1 MALSF
6 SRADATILRMWRAAL
21 LAFSLGVSQAA
32 AAQEGTIR
40 IVLGFPAGAS
50 SDLLTR
56 LLADHMRT
64 TLGQAVIVENRTGAG
79 GQIAN
84 EAVKG
89 AAPDGATLLMTP
101 VATMSIYP
109 HSYPRLRY
117 DPFKDFEP
125 LAHLAN
131 FQLALGVS
139 AKIPATTLAEYV
151 ALVKKDSKVGYYAS
165 AAAGSIPHFFG
176 VMFARAAGIE
186 MTHVP
191 YKGTAQVLQALAA
204 GEIAAATTLA
214 ADIGS
219 LARSGMARILA
230 TTGAR
235 RSPTFPDVP
244 TFKESGYD
252 IEGTGWYALYAPA
265 RTPPAVL
272 RRLSDAAIDAMRS
285 ATIRQRLLS
294 LGVEP
299 TGLGPGELAAVMK
312 RDYERWGPIIKASGF
327 KPEN

>member
-1 MALSF
+1 
-6 SRADATILRMWRAAL
+6 MWRAVL
-21 LAFSLGVSQAA
+21 LACCLSVSQPG

-56 LLADHMRT
+56 LLADQMRAA
-64 TLGQAVIVENRTGAG
+64 LGQAVIVENRTGAG

-84 EAVKG
+84 EAVKS
-89 AAPDGATLLMTP
+89 AAPDGLTLLMTP

-109 HSYPRLRY
+109 HSYAKLRY
-117 DPFKDFEP
+117 DPFNDFEP

-139 AKIPATTLAEYV
+139 TKLQAATVADYV
-151 ALVKKDSKVGYYAS
+151 SLVKKDPNAGYYAS

-176 VMFARAAGIE
+176 VMFARAADITL
-186 MTHVP
+186 THVP

-214 ADIGS
+214 ADIGA
-219 LARSGMARILA
+219 LARAGKARILA
-230 TTGAR
+230 TTGAK
-235 RSPTFPDVP
+235 RSPAFPDVP
-244 TFKESGYD
+244 TFREAGYD
-252 IEGTGWYALYAPA
+252 IEGSGWYGLFAPA
-265 RTPPAVL
+265 ATPGAIVA
-272 RRLSDAAIDAMRS
+272 RLSAAAIDAMRA
-285 ATIRQRLLS
+285 ATVRSRLES

-299 TGLGPGELAAVMK
+299 TGLGPRELAAIMK
-312 RDYERWGPIIKASGF
+312 RDYDRWGPVIKASGF
-327 KPEN
+327 KAEN

>member
-1 MALSF
+1 
-6 SRADATILRMWRAAL
+6 MWRAVL
-21 LAFSLGVSQAA
+21 LACCLSVSQPG

-56 LLADHMRT
+56 LLADQMRAA
-64 TLGQAVIVENRTGAG
+64 LGQAVIVENRTGAG

-84 EAVKG
+84 EAVKS
-89 AAPDGATLLMTP
+89 AAPDGLTLLMTP

-109 HSYPRLRY
+109 HSYAKLRY
-117 DPFKDFEP
+117 DPFNDFEP

-139 AKIPATTLAEYV
+139 TKLQAATVADYV
-151 ALVKKDSKVGYYAS
+151 SLVKKDPNAGYYAS

-176 VMFARAAGIE
+176 VMFARAADIT

-214 ADIGS
+214 ADIGA
-219 LARSGMARILA
+219 LARAGKARILA
-230 TTGAR
+230 TTGAK
-235 RSPTFPDVP
+235 RSPAFPDVP
-244 TFKESGYD
+244 TFREAGYD
-252 IEGTGWYALYAPA
+252 IEGTGWYGLFAPA
-265 RTPPAVL
+265 ATPGAIVA
-272 RRLSDAAIDAMRS
+272 RLSAAAIDAMRA
-285 ATIRQRLLS
+285 ATVRSRLES

-299 TGLGPGELAAVMK
+299 TGLGPRELAAIMK
-312 RDYERWGPIIKASGF
+312 HDYDRWGPVIKASGF
-327 KPEN
+327 KAEN

>member
-1 MALSF
+1 
-6 SRADATILRMWRAAL
+6 MWRAVL
-21 LAFSLGVSQAA
+21 LACCLSVSQPG

-56 LLADHMRT
+56 LLADQMRAA
-64 TLGQAVIVENRTGAG
+64 LGQAVIVENRTGAG

-84 EAVKG
+84 EAVKS
-89 AAPDGATLLMTP
+89 AAPDGLTLLMTP

-109 HSYPRLRY
+109 HSYAKLRY
-117 DPFKDFEP
+117 DPFNDFEP

-139 AKIPATTLAEYV
+139 TKLQAATVADYV
-151 ALVKKDSKVGYYAS
+151 ALVKNDPNAGYYAS

-176 VMFARAAGIE
+176 VMFARAADITL
-186 MTHVP
+186 THVP

-214 ADIGS
+214 ADIGA
-219 LARSGMARILA
+219 LARAGKARILA
-230 TTGAR
+230 TTGAK
-235 RSPTFPDVP
+235 RSPAFPDVP
-244 TFKESGYD
+244 TFREAGYD
-252 IEGTGWYALYAPA
+252 IEGSGWYGLFAPA
-265 RTPPAVL
+265 ATPGAIVA
-272 RRLSDAAIDAMRS
+272 RLSTAAIDAMRA
-285 ATIRQRLLS
+285 ATVRSRLES

-299 TGLGPGELAAVMK
+299 TGLGPRELAAIMK
-312 RDYERWGPIIKASGF
+312 RDYDRWGPVIKASGF
-327 KPEN
+327 KAEN

>member
-1 MALSF
+1 MR
-6 SRADATILRMWRAAL
+6 RAVLLAL
-21 LAFSLGVSQAA
+21 LLVVSQAA

-56 LLADHMRT
+56 LLADQMRSA
-64 TLGQAVIVENRTGAG
+64 LGQAVIVENRTGAA

-84 EAVKG
+84 EAVKN
-89 AAPDGATLLMTP
+89 AAPDGTTLLMTP

-109 HSYPRLRY
+109 HSYASLRY
-117 DPFKDFEP
+117 DPFRDFEP

-139 AKIPATTLAEYV
+139 AKLAAATLAEYV
-151 ALVKKDSKVGYYAS
+151 ALVKKDHKAGYYAS

-176 VMFARAAGIE
+176 VMFARAAHID

-204 GEIAAATTLA
+204 GEIAAASTLA
-214 ADIGS
+214 ADIGA
-219 LARSGMARILA
+219 LARSGKARILA
-230 TTGAR
+230 TTGAA
-235 RSPTFPDVP
+235 RSPAFPDVP

-252 IEGTGWYALYAPA
+252 IEGSGWYALFGPA
-265 RTPPAVL
+265 KMPSEIAK
-272 RRLSDAAIDAMRS
+272 RLSAAAIDAMRS
-285 ATIRQRLLS
+285 GTVRTRLQS

-299 TGLGPGELAAVMK
+299 TGLGPRELAAIMK
-312 RDYERWGPIIKASGF
+312 RDYERWGPIIRASGF

>member
-1 MALSF
+1 MR
-6 SRADATILRMWRAAL
+6 RAVLLAL
-21 LAFSLGVSQAA
+21 LLVVSQAA
-32 AAQEGTIR
+32 SAQEGTIH

-56 LLADHMRT
+56 LLADQMRNA
-64 TLGQAVIVENRTGAG
+64 LGQAVIVENRIGAA
-79 GQIAN
+79 GQSAN
-84 EAVKG
+84 EAVKN
-89 AAPDGATLLMTP
+89 AAPDGTTLLMTP

-109 HSYPRLRY
+109 HSYASLRY

-139 AKIPATTLAEYV
+139 AKVPAATLAEFV
-151 ALVKKDSKVGYYAS
+151 ALVKKDGKTGYYAS
-165 AAAGSIPHFFG
+165 AAPGSIPHFFG

-204 GEIAAATTLA
+204 GEIAAASTLA
-214 ADIGS
+214 ADIGA
-219 LARSGMARILA
+219 LARSGKARILA
-230 TTGAR
+230 TTGTG
-235 RSPTFPDVP
+235 RSPAFPDVP

-252 IEGTGWYALYAPA
+252 IEGTGWYALFAPA
-265 RTPPAVL
+265 RTPAPVVSRISA
-272 RRLSDAAIDAMRS
+272 AAIDAMRS
-285 ATIRQRLLS
+285 GSVRTRLES

-299 TGLGPGELAAVMK
+299 TGLGPRELAATMK

>member
-1 MALSF
+1 
-6 SRADATILRMWRAAL
+6 MWRAVL
-21 LAFSLGVSQAA
+21 LAWCLGVSQPA

-40 IVLGFPAGAS
+40 IVLGFPAGAT

-56 LLADHMRT
+56 LLADHMRAV
-64 TLGQAVIVENRTGAG
+64 LGQAVIVENRTGAG
-79 GQIAN
+79 GRIAN
-84 EAVKG
+84 EAVKS
-89 AAPDGATLLMTP
+89 AAPDGHTLLMTP

-109 HSYPRLRY
+109 HSYAKLRY

-139 AKIPATTLAEYV
+139 AKVQAGTLAEYV
-151 ALVKKDSKVGYYAS
+151 ALVKKDPSAGFYAS

-176 VMFARAAGIE
+176 VLFARSAGIE

-219 LARSGMARILA
+219 LARAGKARILA
-230 TTGAR
+230 TTGAG
-235 RSPTFPDVP
+235 RSPAFPDVP
-244 TFKESGYD
+244 TFRESGYD
-252 IEGTGWYALYAPA
+252 IEGTGWYGLFAPA
-265 RTPPAVL
+265 ATPAAVAA
-272 RRLSDAAIDAMRS
+272 RLSAAALDAMRAPAVRS
-285 ATIRQRLLS
+285 RLES

-299 TGLGPGELAAVMK
+299 TGLGPRELAAIMQ
-312 RDYERWGPIIKASGF
+312 RDYERWGPVIKASGF
-327 KPEN
+327 KADN

>member
-1 MALSF
+1 
-6 SRADATILRMWRAAL
+6 MWRAVL
-21 LAFSLGVSQAA
+21 LACCLGVSQPD

-56 LLADHMRT
+56 LLADQMRT
-64 TLGQAVIVENRTGAG
+64 ALGQAVIVENRTGAG

-84 EAVKG
+84 EAVKS
-89 AAPDGATLLMTP
+89 AAPDGQTLLMTP

-109 HSYPRLRY
+109 HSYAKLRY
-117 DPFKDFEP
+117 DPFSDFEP
-125 LAHLAN
+125 VAHLAN

-139 AKIPATTLAEYV
+139 AKLQATTLADYV
-151 ALVKKDSKVGYYAS
+151 SLVKKDPNAGYYAS

-176 VMFARAAGIE
+176 VMFARAADIT

-214 ADIGS
+214 ADIGA
-219 LARSGMARILA
+219 LARAGRARILA
-230 TTGAR
+230 TTGAK
-235 RSPTFPDVP
+235 RSPAFPDVP
-244 TFKESGYD
+244 TFREAGYE
-252 IEGTGWYALYAPA
+252 IEGTGWYGLFAPA
-265 RTPPAVL
+265 ATPGAIVA
-272 RRLSDAAIDAMRS
+272 RLSAAAVDAMHAATVRS
-285 ATIRQRLLS
+285 RLES

-299 TGLGPGELAAVMK
+299 TGLGPRELASIMK
-312 RDYERWGPIIKASGF
+312 RDYDHWGPVIKASGF
-327 KPEN
+327 KAEN

>member
-1 MALSF
+1 
-6 SRADATILRMWRAAL
+6 MWRAVL
-21 LAFSLGVSQAA
+21 LAWCLGVSQAA

-56 LLADHMRT
+56 LLADHMRA

-84 EAVKG
+84 EAVKS
-89 AAPDGATLLMTP
+89 AAPDGHTLLMTP

-109 HSYPRLRY
+109 HSYARLRY

-125 LAHLAN
+125 IAHLAD

-139 AKIPATTLAEYV
+139 AKVRAGTLAEYV
-151 ALVKKDSKVGYYAS
+151 ALVKKDSKAGYYAS
-165 AAAGSIPHFFG
+165 AAPGSIPHFFG
-176 VMFARAAGIE
+176 VMFARTAGIE

-214 ADIGS
+214 ADIGA
-219 LARSGMARILA
+219 LARAGKARILA
-230 TTGAR
+230 TTGAA
-235 RSPTFPDVP
+235 RSPAFPDVP
-244 TFKESGYD
+244 TFRESGYD
-252 IEGTGWYALYAPA
+252 IEGTGWYGLFAPA
-265 RTPPAVL
+265 ATPAATVA
-272 RRLSDAAIDAMRS
+272 RLSAAAIDAMRAPAVRS
-285 ATIRQRLLS
+285 RLEN

-299 TGLGPGELAAVMK
+299 TGLGPRELAAVMK
-312 RDYERWGPIIKASGF
+312 RDYERWGPVIKASGF
-327 KPEN
+327 KAEN

>member
-1 MALSF
+1 
-6 SRADATILRMWRAAL
+6 MWRAVL
-21 LAFSLGVSQAA
+21 LACCLSVSQPG

-56 LLADHMRT
+56 LLADQMRAA
-64 TLGQAVIVENRTGAG
+64 LGQAVIVENRTGAG

-84 EAVKG
+84 EAVKS
-89 AAPDGATLLMTP
+89 AAPDGLTLLMTP

-109 HSYPRLRY
+109 HSYAKLRY
-117 DPFKDFEP
+117 DPFNDFEP

-139 AKIPATTLAEYV
+139 TKLQAATVADYV
-151 ALVKKDSKVGYYAS
+151 ALVKKDPNAGYYAS

-176 VMFARAAGIE
+176 VMFARAAGIT

-214 ADIGS
+214 ADIGA
-219 LARSGMARILA
+219 LARAGKARILA
-230 TTGAR
+230 TTGAQ
-235 RSPTFPDVP
+235 RSPAFPDVP
-244 TFKESGYD
+244 TFREAGYD
-252 IEGTGWYALYAPA
+252 IEGSGWYGLFAPA
-265 RTPPAVL
+265 ATPGAIVA
-272 RRLSDAAIDAMRS
+272 RLSTAAIDAMRA
-285 ATIRQRLLS
+285 ATVRSRLES

-299 TGLGPGELAAVMK
+299 TGLGPRELAAIMK
-312 RDYERWGPIIKASGF
+312 RDYDRWGPVIKASGF
-327 KPEN
+327 KAEN

>member
-1 MALSF
+1 MHRRALF
-6 SRADATILRMWRAAL
+6 ILAL
-21 LAFSLGVSQAA
+21 VISQSA

-56 LLADHMRT
+56 LLADRMRV
-64 TLGQAVIVENRTGAG
+64 TLGQAVIVENRTGAA

-109 HSYPRLRY
+109 HSYASLRY
-117 DPFKDFEP
+117 DPFRDFEP
-125 LAHLAN
+125 IAHLAS
-131 FQLALGVS
+131 FQLALGVT
-139 AKIPATTLAEYV
+139 AKIPAGTLAEYV
-151 ALVKKDSKVGYYAS
+151 ALVKKDPKAGYYAS
-165 AAAGSIPHFFG
+165 AAPGSIPHFFG

-204 GEIAAATTLA
+204 GEIAAASALA
-214 ADIGS
+214 ADIGA
-219 LARSGMARILA
+219 LARSGKARILA
-230 TTGAR
+230 TTGAH
-235 RSPTFPDVP
+235 RSAAFPDVP

-252 IEGTGWYALYAPA
+252 IEGSGWYALFAPA
-265 RTPPAVL
+265 RTPAATVQ
-272 RRLSDAAIDAMRS
+272 RLARAAIDAMRA
-285 ATIRQRLLS
+285 ATVRQRLES

-299 TGLGPGELAAVMK
+299 TGLAPQELAAIMK
-312 RDYERWGPIIKASGF
+312 RDYERWGQVIKASGF
-327 KPEN
+327 KPDN

>member
-1 MALSF
+1 
-6 SRADATILRMWRAAL
+6 MWRAVL
-21 LAFSLGVSQAA
+21 LACCLSVSQPG

-56 LLADHMRT
+56 LLADQMRAA
-64 TLGQAVIVENRTGAG
+64 LGQAVIVENRTGAG

-84 EAVKG
+84 ETVKS
-89 AAPDGATLLMTP
+89 AAPDGHTLLMTP

-109 HSYPRLRY
+109 HSYAKLRY
-117 DPFKDFEP
+117 DPFNDFAP

-139 AKIPATTLAEYV
+139 AKLQATTLADYV
-151 ALVKKDSKVGYYAS
+151 ALVKKDPHAGYYAS

-176 VMFARAAGIE
+176 VMFARAADIT

-214 ADIGS
+214 ADIGA
-219 LARSGMARILA
+219 LARAGRARILA
-230 TTGAR
+230 TTGAK
-235 RSPTFPDVP
+235 RSPAFPDVP
-244 TFKESGYD
+244 TFREAGFD
-252 IEGTGWYALYAPA
+252 IEGTGWYGLFAPA
-265 RTPPAVL
+265 ATPGAIVA
-272 RRLSDAAIDAMRS
+272 RLSTAAIDAMRA
-285 ATIRQRLLS
+285 ATVRNRLES

-299 TGLGPGELAAVMK
+299 TGLGPRELAAIMK
-312 RDYERWGPIIKASGF
+312 RDYDHWGPVIKASGF
-327 KPEN
+327 KAEN

>member
-1 MALSF
+1 MLRRALF
-6 SRADATILRMWRAAL
+6 ILAL
-21 LAFSLGVSQAA
+21 VISQSA

-56 LLADHMRT
+56 LLADQMRV
-64 TLGQAVIVENRTGAG
+64 TLGQAVIVENRTGAA

-89 AAPDGATLLMTP
+89 AAPDGTTLLMTP

-109 HSYPRLRY
+109 HSYASLRY
-117 DPFKDFEP
+117 DPFRDFEP
-125 LAHLAN
+125 IAHLAS
-131 FQLALGVS
+131 FQLALGVT
-139 AKIPATTLAEYV
+139 AKIPASTLAEYV
-151 ALVKKDSKVGYYAS
+151 ALVKKDPKAGYYAS
-165 AAAGSIPHFFG
+165 AAPGSIPHFFG

-204 GEIAAATTLA
+204 GEIAAASALA
-214 ADIGS
+214 ADIGA
-219 LARSGMARILA
+219 LARSGKARILA
-230 TTGAR
+230 TTGAH

-252 IEGTGWYALYAPA
+252 IEGSGWYALFAPA
-265 RTPPAVL
+265 RTPAATVQ
-272 RRLSDAAIDAMRS
+272 RLARAAIDAMRA
-285 ATIRQRLLS
+285 ATVRQRLGS

-299 TGLGPGELAAVMK
+299 TGLAPQELAAIMK
-312 RDYERWGPIIKASGF
+312 RDYERWGQVIKASGF
-327 KPEN
+327 KPDN

>member
-1 MALSF
+1 
-6 SRADATILRMWRAAL
+6 MWRAVL
-21 LAFSLGVSQAA
+21 LAWCLGVSQPA

-56 LLADHMRT
+56 LLADHMRA

-84 EAVKG
+84 EAVKS
-89 AAPDGATLLMTP
+89 AAPDGHTLLMTP

-109 HSYPRLRY
+109 HSYARLRY

-125 LAHLAN
+125 IAHLAD

-139 AKIPATTLAEYV
+139 AKVQAGTLAEYV
-151 ALVKKDSKVGYYAS
+151 ALVKKDSKAGYYAS
-165 AAAGSIPHFFG
+165 AAPGSIPHFFG
-176 VMFARAAGIE
+176 VMFARTAGIE

-214 ADIGS
+214 ADIGA
-219 LARSGMARILA
+219 LARAGKARILA
-230 TTGAR
+230 TTGAA
-235 RSPTFPDVP
+235 RSPAFPDVP
-244 TFKESGYD
+244 TFRESGYD
-252 IEGTGWYALYAPA
+252 IEGTGWYGLFAPA
-265 RTPPAVL
+265 ATPAATVA
-272 RRLSDAAIDAMRS
+272 RLSAAAIDAMRAPAVRS
-285 ATIRQRLLS
+285 RLEN

-299 TGLGPGELAAVMK
+299 TGLGPRELAAVMK
-312 RDYERWGPIIKASGF
+312 RDYERWGPVIKASGF
-327 KPEN
+327 KAEN

>member
-1 MALSF
+1 MLRSALF
-6 SRADATILRMWRAAL
+6 ILAL
-21 LAFSLGVSQAA
+21 VISQSL

-56 LLADHMRT
+56 LLADQMRV

-84 EAVKG
+84 EAVKN
-89 AAPDGATLLMTP
+89 APPDGTMLLMTP

-109 HSYPRLRY
+109 HSYAGLRY
-117 DPFKDFEP
+117 DPFRDFEP
-125 LAHLAN
+125 LAHLAS

-139 AKIPATTLAEYV
+139 VKVPAATLAEYV
-151 ALVKKDSKVGYYAS
+151 ALVRKDAKTGFYAS
-165 AAAGSIPHFFG
+165 AAPGSIPHFFG
-176 VMFARAAGIE
+176 VMFARAAGIQ

-204 GEIAAATTLA
+204 GEIAAASTLA
-214 ADIGS
+214 ADIGA
-219 LARSGMARILA
+219 LARSGKARILA
-230 TTGAR
+230 TTGAK

-252 IEGTGWYALYAPA
+252 IEGTGWYALFAPA
-265 RTPPAVL
+265 RTPAATIE
-272 RRLSDAAIDAMRS
+272 RLSSAAIDAMHA
-285 ATIRQRLLS
+285 ATLRQRLES

-299 TGLGPGELAAVMK
+299 TGLGPRELAAIMK
-312 RDYERWGPIIKASGF
+312 RDYERWGPVIKASGF
-327 KPEN
+327 KPDN

>member
-1 MALSF
+1 
-6 SRADATILRMWRAAL
+6 MWRALL
-21 LAFSLGVSQAA
+21 LACSLGVSQPG

-56 LLADHMRT
+56 LLADQMRIA
-64 TLGQAVIVENRTGAG
+64 LGQAVIVENRTGAG
-79 GQIAN
+79 GRIAN
-84 EAVKG
+84 EAVKN
-89 AAPDGATLLMTP
+89 ATPDGTMLLMTP

-109 HSYPRLRY
+109 HSYASLRY

-125 LAHLAN
+125 LAHLAS

-139 AKIPATTLAEYV
+139 AKTPAATLAEYV
-151 ALVKKDSKVGYYAS
+151 ALVKKDRKAGDYAS
-165 AAAGSIPHFFG
+165 AAAGSLPHFFG

-214 ADIGS
+214 ADIGT
-219 LARSGMARILA
+219 LARSGKAHILA
-230 TTGAR
+230 TTGAQ
-235 RSPTFPDVP
+235 RSPAFPGVP

-252 IEGTGWYALYAPA
+252 IEGTGWYALFAPA
-265 RTPPAVL
+265 KIPREIAT
-272 RRLSDAAIDAMRS
+272 RLSNAALDAMRAAS
-285 ATIRQRLLS
+285 VRSRLES

-299 TGLGPGELAAVMK
+299 TGLGPRELAATMK
-312 RDYERWGPIIKASGF
+312 RDYEKWGPIIKASGF

>member
-1 MALSF
+1 
-6 SRADATILRMWRAAL
+6 MWRAVL
-21 LAFSLGVSQAA
+21 LACCLSVSQPG

-56 LLADHMRT
+56 LLADQMRAA
-64 TLGQAVIVENRTGAG
+64 LGQAVIVENRTGAG

-84 EAVKG
+84 EAVKS
-89 AAPDGATLLMTP
+89 AAPDGLTLLMTP

-109 HSYPRLRY
+109 HSYAKLRY
-117 DPFKDFEP
+117 DPFNDFEP

-139 AKIPATTLAEYV
+139 TKLQAATVADYV
-151 ALVKKDSKVGYYAS
+151 SLVKKDPNAGYYAS

-176 VMFARAAGIE
+176 VMFARAADIT

-214 ADIGS
+214 ADIGA
-219 LARSGMARILA
+219 LARAGKARILA
-230 TTGAR
+230 TTGAK
-235 RSPTFPDVP
+235 RSLAFPDVP
-244 TFKESGYD
+244 TFREAGYD
-252 IEGTGWYALYAPA
+252 IEGSGWYGLFAPA
-265 RTPPAVL
+265 ATPGAIVA
-272 RRLSDAAIDAMRS
+272 RLSTAAIDAMRA
-285 ATIRQRLLS
+285 ATVRSRLES

-299 TGLGPGELAAVMK
+299 TGLGPRELAAIMK
-312 RDYERWGPIIKASGF
+312 RDYDRWGPVIKASGF
-327 KPEN
+327 KAEN

>member
-1 MALSF
+1 MLRSALF
-6 SRADATILRMWRAAL
+6 ILALAISRPL
-21 LAFSLGVSQAA
+21 

-50 SDLLTR
+50 ADLLTR
-56 LLADHMRT
+56 LLADQLRAS
-64 TLGQAVIVENRTGAG
+64 LGQAVIVENRTGAG

-89 AAPDGATLLMTP
+89 ATPDGTMLLMTP

-109 HSYPRLRY
+109 HSYVSLRY
-117 DPFKDFEP
+117 DPFRDFEP
-125 LAHLAN
+125 LAHLAS

-139 AKIPATTLAEYV
+139 AKVPASTLAEYV
-151 ALVKKDSKVGYYAS
+151 ALVKKDAKAGFYAS
-165 AAAGSIPHFFG
+165 AAPGSIPHFFG

-204 GEIAAATTLA
+204 GEIAAASTLA
-214 ADIGS
+214 ADIGA
-219 LARSGMARILA
+219 LARSGNARILA

-235 RSPTFPDVP
+235 RSPSFPDVP

-252 IEGTGWYALYAPA
+252 IEGTGWYALFAPA
-265 RTPPAVL
+265 RTPAATVA
-272 RRLSDAAIDAMRS
+272 RLSRAAIDAMHAS
-285 ATIRQRLLS
+285 TLRQRLES

-299 TGLGPGELAAVMK
+299 TGLPPRELAAIMK
-312 RDYERWGPIIKASGF
+312 RDYERWGPVIKASGF
-327 KPEN
+327 KPDN

>member
-1 MALSF
+1 
-6 SRADATILRMWRAAL
+6 MWRAVL
-21 LAFSLGVSQAA
+21 LACCLSVSQPG

-56 LLADHMRT
+56 LLADQMRAA
-64 TLGQAVIVENRTGAG
+64 LGQAVIVENRTGAG

-84 EAVKG
+84 EAVKS
-89 AAPDGATLLMTP
+89 AAPDGLTLLMTP

-109 HSYPRLRY
+109 HSYAKLRY
-117 DPFKDFEP
+117 DPFNDFEP

-139 AKIPATTLAEYV
+139 TKLQAATVADYV
-151 ALVKKDSKVGYYAS
+151 ALVKKDPNAGYYAS

-176 VMFARAAGIE
+176 VMFARAADITL
-186 MTHVP
+186 THVP

-214 ADIGS
+214 ADIGA
-219 LARSGMARILA
+219 LARAGKARILA
-230 TTGAR
+230 TTGAK
-235 RSPTFPDVP
+235 RSPAFPDVP
-244 TFKESGYD
+244 TFREAGYD
-252 IEGTGWYALYAPA
+252 IEGSGWYGLFAPA
-265 RTPPAVL
+265 ATPGPIVA
-272 RRLSDAAIDAMRS
+272 RLSTAAIDAMRA
-285 ATIRQRLLS
+285 ATVRSRLES

-299 TGLGPGELAAVMK
+299 TGLGPRELAAIMK
-312 RDYERWGPIIKASGF
+312 RDYDRWGPVIKASGF
-327 KPEN
+327 KAEN